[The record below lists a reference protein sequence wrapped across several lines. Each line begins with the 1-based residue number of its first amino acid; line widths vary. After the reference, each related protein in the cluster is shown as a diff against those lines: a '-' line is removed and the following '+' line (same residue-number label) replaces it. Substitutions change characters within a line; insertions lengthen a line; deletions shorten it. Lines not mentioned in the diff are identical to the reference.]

1 MMDETQANSPLI
13 DPTIIAGAEATSDS
27 VVAVETNT
35 LKKKEAD
42 MGGFW
47 WGTGRRKSS
56 VARVRIKPGTGILK
70 VNKKEL
76 DDYFTQDQDRA
87 IAVGP
92 MKDTEIGKTFDIFVN
107 VGGGGTTGQSGAI
120 RLGIARALIAYDPA
134 FLGKLRD
141 GGHLT
146 RDPRMVERKK
156 PGKAGARKSFQFSKR

>member
-1 MMDETQANSPLI
+1 MDETQANSPLI
-13 DPTIIAGAEATSDS
+13 DPTIIAGAEAASDS

-70 VNKKEL
+70 INKREI
-76 DDYFTQDQDRA
+76 DEYFTQDQDRA

-92 MKDTEIGKTFDIFVN
+92 MKDAEIGKTFDIFVN

-120 RLGIARALIAYDPA
+120 RLGIARALIAYDPT
-134 FLGKLRD
+134 FLAKLRD

-146 RDPRMVERKK
+146 RDARMVERKK
-156 PGKAGARKSFQFSKR
+156 PGQPGARKSFQFSKR